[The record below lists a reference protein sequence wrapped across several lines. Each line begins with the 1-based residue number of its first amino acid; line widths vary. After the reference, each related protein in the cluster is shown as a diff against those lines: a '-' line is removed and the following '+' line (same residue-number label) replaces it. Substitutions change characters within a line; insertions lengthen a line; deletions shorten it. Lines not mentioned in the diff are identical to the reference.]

1 MTNLVMDIRYGFR
14 MLAKNPAFT
23 AVAVLTL
30 ALGIGANAAIF
41 SFVDGVLLKPLP
53 YPHPERIVRV
63 LEKPPSGG
71 RNGISTLNFLDW
83 KNQNKCFEYMAAAA
97 GDRVTM
103 TGSGEPQQIN
113 AQLGSASYFGVFGID
128 AVLGRTF
135 APDEDTVGKDQVVVL
150 SNRSWQNRFGADP
163 KIIGRQITLEGKSYT
178 IIGVMPAGTVFD
190 RTWAELWL
198 PLVFKPN
205 DMTRNFHWFG
215 SFARL
220 KPGVTLEKAQAEMD
234 AIGARIAVDHPDSN
248 KGWGVTIDRFADI
261 YVGPQLRQS
270 LWVLLAAVGSVLLI
284 ACANLANLLLARA
297 ADREREVAIRAAL
310 GAARRRLILQFLT
323 ESVMLALTG
332 GVAGV
337 ALGYAM
343 MRGINYLMPP
353 FTLPPQANIHI
364 DHRVL
369 LFTLAVTL
377 ATGILFGLVPA
388 LSATRRDVIKY
399 LKEGGRSSS
408 GVGTHRLRTA
418 LIITE
423 VTLSFLLLVGAGLLI
438 HSFMRLTNVDL
449 GVDTTNVI
457 TMGLPLSME
466 GNTDPA
472 KLTQYLRQV
481 IDQVQSVPGV
491 REAAITSSLPMQ
503 GWGFGMPFMIAGH
516 PFVDVSKRPGC
527 FFKIVSPSYFKA
539 LGIRLKKGRSLADS
553 DTSGA
558 PPVTLVN
565 EEFARRN
572 LKGEEPI
579 GKRVLIQQIV
589 TGKHALG
596 PEVAWEIVGVV
607 ANEKVGDLDQDSPGV
622 YVTYLQSPI
631 VGDSLLV
638 RGIGDPTLLTKAIQ
652 SAVWQLNKNQPLT
665 DIKTLEEIKT
675 DSVAS
680 NRLRTT
686 LLGIFAGVAL
696 LLAVVGIYGVI
707 SYSVAQRTHE
717 MAIRAALGARA
728 ADLLKLVIGRAMLLA
743 AAGLGLGLIASF
755 GLTRLLAGLLFNT
768 SPTEPATLIAV
779 GAVLSLAA
787 LLACY
792 FPARRAAKIDPMVAL
807 RYE

>member
-1 MTNLVMDIRYGFR
+1 MDIRYGFR

-83 KNQNKCFEYMAAAA
+83 KNQNKCFEYMAAAT

-491 REAAITSSLPMQ
+491 REAALTSSLPMQ

>member
-491 REAAITSSLPMQ
+491 REAALTSSLPMQ
-503 GWGFGMPFMIAGH
+503 GWGFGIPFMIAGH

-652 SAVWQLNKNQPLT
+652 SAVWQINKNQPLT